1 MLRSKI
7 KAIMKQ
13 VDVYVGHHTIARG
26 QMNIADGEDIM
37 AYDFDK
43 IVDRS
48 NTNSMKWNV
57 AEGELPMWVADM
69 DFETAP
75 AIMEAISK
83 RAQHGCFGYTEI
95 PDAWYQ
101 AYIDWWKIRHDF
113 TMEKDWLMFCTG
125 VVPAI
130 SSIVRKLTTPA
141 EKVLVQ
147 TPVYNIFFNSILNN
161 GRQVLESPFV
171 FDGNAYHIDFEDLE
185 KKLAD
190 PQTTL
195 LILCNPHNPI
205 GKIWDKATLERIGVL
220 CAKNHVI
227 VLSDEIHC
235 DLTDPGCGYIP
246 FASVSDICRD
256 NSITCIA
263 PTKTFN
269 LAGLQTA
276 AISVPNPVIR
286 HKVWRGI
293 NTDEVAEPNA
303 FAVDAAIAA
312 FTKGA
317 DWLDALRAYI
327 YENKQYAVQYV
338 KEQIPEVEI
347 LSSEATYLLW
357 IYCKDLPGSSREIAH
372 RIRKKTGLFLS
383 AGSGFSGDGDRFL
396 RLNIACPR
404 ALLKDGMERLK
415 RGVESL

>member
-1 MLRSKI
+1 
-7 KAIMKQ
+7 
-13 VDVYVGHHTIARG
+13 
-26 QMNIADGEDIM
+26 MNIADGEDIM

-125 VVPAI
+125 VIPAI

-161 GRQVLESPFV
+161 GRQVLESPLV

-205 GKIWDKATLERIGVL
+205 GKIWDKATLERIGAL
-220 CAKNHVI
+220 CAKHHVI

-235 DLTDPGCGYIP
+235 DLTDPGRGYIP

-276 AISVPNPVIR
+276 AIAVPNPALR

-293 NTDEVAEPNA
+293 NTDEVAEPNV
-303 FAVDAAIAA
+303 FAVDAAITA

-338 KEQIPEVEI
+338 KQQIPEVEI
-347 LSSEATYLLW
+347 LPSEATYLLW
-357 IYCKDLPGSSREIAH
+357 IYCKELPGNSREIAH
-372 RIRKKTGLFLS
+372 RIRKNTGLFLS

-415 RGVESL
+415 RGVE